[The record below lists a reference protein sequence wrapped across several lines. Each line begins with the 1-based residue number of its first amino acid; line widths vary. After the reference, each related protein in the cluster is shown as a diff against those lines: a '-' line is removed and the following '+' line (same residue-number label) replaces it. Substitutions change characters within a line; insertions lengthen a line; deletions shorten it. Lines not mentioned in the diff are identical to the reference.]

1 MLPGG
6 DELFAPCSSESL
18 SDSISISK
26 GSWQLAHTSADIMEG
41 KFKYEKYSRF
51 QTSRRILSNR
61 DFFFYSSTGICA
73 PTCSRKPKRSWQSGP
88 DACYS
93 FGCVYGVLRRSILC
107 HSTLQCDIV
116 LAGLRVG
123 YIRRR
128 GRYVI
133 TDKGGNGALLLLGNY
148 ERRLNIPCS
157 SGNASIKF

>member
-1 MLPGG
+1 MRSTVDCRQA
-6 DELFAPCSSESL
+6 DE
-18 SDSISISK
+18 
-26 GSWQLAHTSADIMEG
+26 
-41 KFKYEKYSRF
+41 YY
-51 QTSRRILSNR
+51 QTAI
-61 DFFFYSSTGICA
+61 FFYPFTA
-73 PTCSRKPKRSWQSGP
+73 RNRKPKRSWQSGL
-88 DACYS
+88 DACYFDLYS
-93 FGCVYGVLRRSILC
+93 FGYVYSVLRRSILC

-133 TDKGGNGALLLLGNY
+133 TDKGDNGALLLLGNY